1 MSISTLRKK
10 YHDRLCDQII
20 RINTLEDVTYPN
32 FSDSSSRA
40 SVNIGMSI
48 LNLLNRTIET
58 GHQKEQTIGKT
69 FEEITK
75 DFLEDSFN
83 LLSHIRP
90 GYWIYT
96 TRNTDISRYE
106 QYEHLARLETKIKSD
121 KDLSSVLGQ
130 DYIVKPD
137 IVIARQP
144 LIDDELNLIQD
155 VVNQSEEV
163 CNHTPLR
170 LINLDNPN
178 TLILHA
184 SISCKWSIRS
194 DRSQNTRT
202 EALNLIRNRKG
213 KLPHICAVTAEPLP
227 TRIATLALGTGDLDC
242 VYHFALTEL
251 RQAVRNV
258 KNEDQQDMLET
269 MINGKRLRDISDLPL
284 DIAI

>member
-1 MSISTLRKK
+1 MSISKLRTNF
-10 YHDRLCDQII
+10 HDKLCEQII
-20 RINTLEDVTYPN
+20 RINTLDKVTYPN
-32 FSDSSSRA
+32 FSDSSSKA
-40 SVNIGMSI
+40 SVNIGMNLLS
-48 LNLLNRTIET
+48 LLNRTIVT
-58 GHQKEQTIGKT
+58 GHQKEQTVGKT
-69 FEEITK
+69 FEDLVR
-75 DFLEDSFN
+75 DFLEDSFS

-90 GYWIYT
+90 GFWIYT
-96 TRNTDISRYE
+96 TRNTEISKYE
-106 QYEHLARLETKIKSD
+106 QYEHLARLETKIKND

-137 IVIARQP
+137 IIIARQP
-144 LIDDELNLIQD
+144 LIDDEINLHQEI
-155 VVNQSEEV
+155 VNQNEEI
-163 CNHTPLR
+163 CNYSPLR
-170 LINLDNPN
+170 LINLENPN
-178 TLILHA
+178 TLLLHA

-251 RQAVRNV
+251 RQAV
-258 KNEDQQDMLET
+258 KSIDNEDQLEMLET
-269 MINGKRLRDISDLPL
+269 MVNGKRLRDISDLPL